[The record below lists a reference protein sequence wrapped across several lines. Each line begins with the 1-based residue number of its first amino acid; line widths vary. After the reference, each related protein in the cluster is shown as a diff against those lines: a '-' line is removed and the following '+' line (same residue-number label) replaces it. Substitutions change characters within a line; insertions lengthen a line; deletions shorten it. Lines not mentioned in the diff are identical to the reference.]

1 MPRRILEGKVVSNK
15 CAKTVTVLV
24 ERKVRDPLY
33 GKIIRRS
40 AKYAAHDE
48 TNAWNVGDQVSI
60 EECAPISRSK
70 RWKVVAGKALGESQA
85 RTVDDDHG
93 KRQTIKKNLAAEA
106 AAAKAAAPAKADDK
120 AAKPAAKADKADAKT
135 KADKKK

>member
-48 TNAWNVGDQVSI
+48 TNAWNIGDLVSI

-70 RWKVVAGKALGESQA
+70 RWKVIGGKALGESQA
-85 RTVDDDHG
+85 RTVDDAVG
-93 KRQTIKKNLAAEA
+93 QRASVKKGAAEA
-106 AAAKAAAPAKADDK
+106 AAAKAPAKAE
-120 AAKPAAKADKADAKT
+120 AKADAKA
-135 KADKKK
+135 KPAKKK